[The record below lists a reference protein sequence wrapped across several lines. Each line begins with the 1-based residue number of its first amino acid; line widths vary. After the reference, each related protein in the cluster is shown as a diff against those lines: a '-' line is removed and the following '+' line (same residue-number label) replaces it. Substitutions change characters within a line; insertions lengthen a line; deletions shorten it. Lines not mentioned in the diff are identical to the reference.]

1 VLAFRLTIF
10 QEIDMQKFI
19 SKTLALVVL
28 TAAGG
33 AFAQTTPVGTW
44 KTIDDKTKTERA
56 IIRISESGGVFS
68 GKLEKL
74 LAADAKP
81 DAVCDKCSDDRK
93 DKPIVGMEIVRGV
106 KKADS
111 DNTWDG
117 GTILDAGEGKIYKVR
132 LQMAEGGKKMEVRGY
147 VGAPLLGRTQVWMRV
162 E

>member
-1 VLAFRLTIF
+1 MKQLITH
-10 QEIDMQKFI
+10 
-19 SKTLALVVL
+19 TLALAL
-28 TAAGG
+28 LAAAGS
-33 AFAQTTPVGTW
+33 AFAQTTPVGVW

-56 IIRISESGGVFS
+56 IIRISESGGVFT

-81 DAVCDKCSDDRK
+81 DSVCDKCADDRK

-106 KKADS
+106 KKAENE
-111 DNTWDG
+111 NTWDG

-147 VGAPLLGRTQVWMRV
+147 VGAPLLGRTQIWMRA